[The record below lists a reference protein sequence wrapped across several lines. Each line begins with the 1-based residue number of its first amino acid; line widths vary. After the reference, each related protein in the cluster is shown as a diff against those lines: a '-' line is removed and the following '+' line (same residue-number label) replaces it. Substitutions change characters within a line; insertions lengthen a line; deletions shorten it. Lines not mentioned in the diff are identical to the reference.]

1 MSLAIGKEGQ
11 NARLAYKLTGWRIDI
26 KGPES
31 LLQAGDDFL
40 RQAAGAGGMMPDF
53 SWQGRQPRAVQ
64 ANGMFE
70 ANGVTYGPLSEDL
83 IRRQVDVD
91 IQDGVVEVF
100 YERELRAR
108 FDQASGE
115 RLPLD
120 EANEFEF
127 DAATISDDANT

>member
-1 MSLAIGKEGQ
+1 
-11 NARLAYKLTGWRIDI
+11 
-26 KGPES
+26 

-40 RQAAGAGGMMPDF
+40 RQAAAGSAGAMMPDF

-100 YERELRAR
+100 YERELQAR
-108 FDQASGE
+108 FDQETGE

-120 EANEFEF
+120 DIDDFEYKT
-127 DAATISDDANT
+127 AAVSDDANA